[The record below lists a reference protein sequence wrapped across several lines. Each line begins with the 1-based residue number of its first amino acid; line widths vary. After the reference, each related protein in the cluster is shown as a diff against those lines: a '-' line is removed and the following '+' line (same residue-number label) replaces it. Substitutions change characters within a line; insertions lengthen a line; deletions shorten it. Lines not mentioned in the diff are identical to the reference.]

1 MSEYYQQMMR
11 TDRSFIGLHYGK
23 NHERV
28 SGFCRAL
35 RDDNQK
41 NPDGVSVSIRWDDRN
56 GYWVIASS
64 RKEIVTLV
72 IEWFKQSELEFFT
85 QRLERASVQPMMI
98 LEAKSEDELE
108 EIRARRKEGRDDRV
122 GQGRYQG
129 RNQGREQ
136 GRYQGRDEGRYQGR
150 DDRAN
155 RENDHVESPPPHL
168 DEHQSRQ
175 SSQKHGFQRP
185 KRHTN
190 N

>member
-1 MSEYYQQMMR
+1 MSEYFQQMMR

-35 RDDNQK
+35 REDKEK

-85 QRLERASVQPMMI
+85 QRLERASVQPMMR
-98 LEAKSEDELE
+98 LKL
-108 EIRARRKEGRDDRV
+108 
-122 GQGRYQG
+122 
-129 RNQGREQ
+129 
-136 GRYQGRDEGRYQGR
+136 
-150 DDRAN
+150 
-155 RENDHVESPPPHL
+155 L
-168 DEHQSRQ
+168 
-175 SSQKHGFQRP
+175 F
-185 KRHTN
+185 
-190 N
+190 